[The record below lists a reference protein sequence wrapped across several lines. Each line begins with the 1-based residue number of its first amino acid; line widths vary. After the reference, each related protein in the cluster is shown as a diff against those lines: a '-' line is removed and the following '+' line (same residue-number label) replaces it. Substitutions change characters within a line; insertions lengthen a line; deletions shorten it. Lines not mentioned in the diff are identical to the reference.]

1 MILLLAWLSF
11 DHGNFDSTKFLNRDA
26 LIWIK
31 LELEMRA
38 DWLFLLGRPSRRD
51 GVGEGIK

>member
-31 LELEMRA
+31 LELE
-38 DWLFLLGRPSRRD
+38 SRLTIPI
-51 GVGEGIK
+51 GTPI